1 MAMKRVDATRDMSR
15 CPLPSPHFSSWSITA
30 QSEVL
35 KPSNKKALD
44 KKSFV
49 NSSEEANYGIHD
61 GLVFSTE
68 EERLTLCRASDR
80 IRWNAYPVSTFPC
93 CLSFSSA
100 VTATYQSHAH
110 SPLTASIH
118 PVVDPTNRFK

>member
-1 MAMKRVDATRDMSR
+1 VFGFDPTFLPFPLSSTAPLS
-15 CPLPSPHFSSWSITA
+15 PLPSPHFSSWSVTA

-49 NSSEEANYGIHD
+49 NSSEGANYGIHD

-68 EERLTLCRASDR
+68 EELLTLCRASNR
-80 IRWNAYPVSTFPC
+80 IRWNAYRVSTFPC
-93 CLSFSSA
+93 CLS
-100 VTATYQSHAH
+100 YQSHAH

-118 PVVDPTNRFK
+118 PVVDPTNQFK